1 MRLGPLMILSKK
13 ATLGPSTR
21 TQEDNIGLQPNPK
34 NASRFFDDSL
44 EEGNPWTFKREAKKA
59 TLGPS
64 RGKRRMTTLDLQ
76 EGSKEGN
83 LGPSRGKRRR
93 QPWTFK
99 REAKKATLDLQE
111 GSEEGQPWTFKRE
124 AKKDILGPSRGKQRS
139 LKKSPG
145 LQREKKTPCHPRL
158 APCHPRLAPCHPR
171 PAPGLCAHPPARPP
185 LFRPPFR
192 PPPAAIKSNPKLADK
207 FQDTRIIDIHPK
219 KPILALIRQ
228 KQPLF

>member
-1 MRLGPLMILSKK
+1 LDFNQNPRMRLGPLMILSKK

-93 QPWTFK
+93 T
-99 REAKKATLDLQE
+99 TLDLQE
-111 GSEEGQPWTFKRE
+111 GSKEGHPWAFKRE
-124 AKKDILGPSRGKQRS
+124 AKVVKEKSRTSTREKDTLSSKTCTLSSKTCTLSSEACTRS
-139 LKKSPG
+139 L
-145 LQREKKTPCHPRL
+145 
-158 APCHPRLAPCHPR
+158 
-171 PAPGLCAHPPARPP
+171 RPP
-185 LFRPPFR
+185 TSTPATVSPTIPPTTS
-192 PPPAAIKSNPKLADK
+192 SN
-207 FQDTRIIDIHPK
+207 QE
-219 KPILALIRQ
+219 
-228 KQPLF
+228 QP